1 MARRSNHAPETLR
14 EMILDAAEQLIR
26 SGGLA
31 GLSAR
36 EIARIIGY
44 SPGTLYNVYANLD
57 DIVLHVEA
65 RVLDSMLVTL
75 QGVPRHGEPEDVL
88 SRLVASYLAFTE
100 ANPKLW
106 NLLFEHHLPDTLETP
121 PWYCEKIERLM
132 SEMRAVLAPI
142 VSAAGGDDTALSRAT
157 TVLWASVHGIAS
169 LSTTGKLNNVTRA
182 SAPELASD
190 LVARYLAGLRLAA

>member
-65 RVLDSMLVTL
+65 RVLDSMLVAL
-75 QGVPRHGEPEDVL
+75 QGVPRHGAPEDVL

-106 NLLFEHHLPDTLETP
+106 NLLFEHHLPDQLETP

>member
-65 RVLDSMLVTL
+65 RVLDSMLVAL
-75 QGVPRHGEPEDVL
+75 QGVPRHGAPEDVL

-106 NLLFEHHLPDTLETP
+106 NLLFEHHLPDQLETP

-190 LVARYLAGLRLAA
+190 LVTRYLAGLRLAA